1 MIPAT
6 LVRAVD
12 EVGTEELLS
21 LYSSVGWDAYTADP
35 EGLAAAVANSTI
47 VVEARSAGDL
57 IGLARGMS
65 DDVSIFYLQDILVRP
80 DWQHQGIGRKLLGEC
95 LDRFAHVRQ
104 KVLLTDGSPGQH
116 RFYEA
121 MGYTDVATISRPTLH
136 AFVRMEGLDLETV
149 PQPADIPS

>member
-21 LYSSVGWDAYTADP
+21 LYSSVGWDAYAADP

-47 VVEARSAGDL
+47 FVEARSAGDL

-65 DDVSIFYLQDILVRP
+65 NDVSIFYLQD
-80 DWQHQGIGRKLLGEC
+80 IGRKLLGEC

-136 AFVRMEGLDLETV
+136 AFVRMEGLDLETA